1 MLRKE
6 NDLPRDKKA
15 GPVLR
20 GPPLCLYEMF
30 GFRQYTLP
38 VRARDALQ
46 NFVHGFLN
54 ARIRLVK
61 LTGRLGRELAKHVT
75 ISQCM

>member
-1 MLRKE
+1 MLRK
-6 NDLPRDKKA
+6 DIALPRDKKA
-15 GPVLR
+15 GPLLR

-30 GFRQYTLP
+30 GFGQYSLP